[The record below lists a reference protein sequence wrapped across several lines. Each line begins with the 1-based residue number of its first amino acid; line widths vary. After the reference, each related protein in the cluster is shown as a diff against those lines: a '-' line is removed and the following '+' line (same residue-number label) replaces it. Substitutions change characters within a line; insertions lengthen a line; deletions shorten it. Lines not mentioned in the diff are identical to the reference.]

1 MRSKCF
7 SKAQKETMA
16 KSMAKISAALQEVM
30 QEVKALEPEELDE
43 ALAGVFGSWQV
54 PNPNLCSTVPN
65 LDRT

>member
-1 MRSKCF
+1 
-7 SKAQKETMA
+7 MA

>member
-1 MRSKCF
+1 MFSKCF

-16 KSMAKISAALQEVM
+16 KSMTKISAALQEVM
-30 QEVKALEPEELDE
+30 QDVQALKPEDLDE

-65 LDRT
+65 LDLT